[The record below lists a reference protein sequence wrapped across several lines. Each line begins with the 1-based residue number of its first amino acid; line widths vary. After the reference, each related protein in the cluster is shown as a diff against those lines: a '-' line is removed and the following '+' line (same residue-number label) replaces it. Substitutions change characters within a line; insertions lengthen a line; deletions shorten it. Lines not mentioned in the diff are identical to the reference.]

1 MNRMRTEQEDKG
13 NFLISKLTALVVGV
27 LVSGVLVS
35 CVPQSKAPIKIKVL
49 SLNPD
54 EYIGS
59 KVQIQGTVSGVGP
72 AESYLVVE
80 DDTGRIMVGT
90 EQIAQKTGCNSR
102 SKVELVGTLRR
113 LKSLPQPYF
122 SMENLISCKP

>member
-1 MNRMRTEQEDKG
+1 M
-13 NFLISKLTALVVGV
+13 
-27 LVSGVLVS
+27 
-35 CVPQSKAPIKIKVL
+35 
-49 SLNPD
+49 
-54 EYIGS
+54 
-59 KVQIQGTVSGVGP
+59 SGVGP

-90 EQIAQKTGCNSR
+90 EQIAQKIGCNSR

>member
-1 MNRMRTEQEDKG
+1 
-13 NFLISKLTALVVGV
+13 V
-27 LVSGVLVS
+27 LVSGLMVS

-49 SLNPD
+49 SLNPE

-59 KVQIQGTVSGVGP
+59 RVQIQGTVSGVGP
-72 AESYLVVE
+72 AESYFMVE

-90 EQIAQKTGCNSR
+90 EQIAQKLGCNPH
-102 SKVELVGTLRR
+102 SKVELVGILRR

>member
-1 MNRMRTEQEDKG
+1 MNRLQINNSPG
-13 NFLISKLTALVVGV
+13 NQLISKLTAVVVGV
-27 LVSGVLVS
+27 IVSGLLVS
-35 CVPQSKAPIKIKVL
+35 CVPQSRAPIKIKVL

-59 KVQIQGTVSGVGP
+59 KVHISGKVTGVGP
-72 AESYLVVE
+72 AESYLLVE

-90 EQIAQKTGCNSR
+90 EQIAQKVGCASL
-102 SKVELVGTLRR
+102 SQVELVGTLRR

-122 SMENLISCKP
+122 SMENLLTCKP

>member
-1 MNRMRTEQEDKG
+1 MNKMRTKHEERG
-13 NFLISKLTALVVGV
+13 NFLIFKLTALVVGV

-35 CVPQSKAPIKIKVL
+35 CVPQSRAPIKIKVL

-59 KVQIQGTVSGVGP
+59 KVQIQGTVSGVGL

-80 DDTGRIMVGT
+80 DDTGRILVGT
-90 EQIAQKTGCNSR
+90 EQIAQKTGCSGR

-122 SMENLISCKP
+122 SMENLLSCKP